1 MGSDLSIMLL
11 SLRIAGLAM
20 VIVIPLGM
28 VTAWLLARKRFRGRF
43 LVEAMTTLPLA
54 LPPVLVGFVLLW
66 STGGNSWIGRAVN
79 SMFGADIVFTWIAAA
94 IAAAVV
100 AFPLSVRAF
109 ASAIAGVDTHLE
121 VAARGLGA
129 GPVRVFFTIT
139 LPLAYRGILAGVL
152 LGFVRAF
159 AEFGATIVVAGNIP
173 GRTQTVPLA
182 IFTRISTGDDAAV
195 WRLAIVSVVIAI
207 VALAAHNYLLRRS
220 NSESGHRTGIVL

>member
-1 MGSDLSIMLL
+1 MGSDLSIVLL
-11 SLRIAGLAM
+11 SLQIAGLAM
-20 VIVIPLGM
+20 AIVFPVGIATG
-28 VTAWLLARKRFRGRF
+28 WLLARKRFRGRF

-66 STGGNSWIGRAVN
+66 ATGGNSWIGQTVN
-79 SMFGADIVFTWIAAA
+79 SVFGVDIVFTWVAAS

-109 ASAIAGVDTHLE
+109 TSAIAGVDTRLE

-129 GPVRVFFTIT
+129 GPIRVLFTIT

-159 AEFGATIVVAGNIP
+159 SEFGATIVVAGNIP
-173 GRTQTVPLA
+173 GRTQTVPSA

-195 WRLAIVSVVIAI
+195 WRLAIVSVVIAVI
-207 VALAAHNYLLRRS
+207 ALGAHNYLIRRTEREPGRS
-220 NSESGHRTGIVL
+220 PS

>member
-1 MGSDLSIMLL
+1 MNSDISIVLL
-11 SLRIAGLAM
+11 SLQIAGLAM
-20 VIVIPLGM
+20 LFVIPIGIA
-28 VTAWLLARKRFRGRF
+28 TAWLLARKSFRGKF
-43 LVEAMTTLPLA
+43 VLEAATTLPLA

-66 STGGNSWIGRAVN
+66 ATGGNSWPGRAVN
-79 SMFGADIVFTWIAAA
+79 SLLGVDIVFTWVAAA

-109 ASAIAGVDTHLE
+109 TSAIAGVDSRLE

-129 GPVRVFFTIT
+129 GPLRVFFTIT
-139 LPLAYRGILAGVL
+139 LPLAYRGILAGML

-159 AEFGATIVVAGNIP
+159 SEFGATIVIAGNIP
-173 GRTQTVPLA
+173 GRTQTVPSA

-207 VALAAHNYLLRRS
+207 AALGAHNYLLRRS
-220 NSESGHRTGIVL
+220 DGDARKASS